1 MDWIRYNIAA
11 IYDIAAIDDLEP
23 EKLQLREF
31 MNSEVPPI
39 PPNELPSSDSGQTPS
54 ISAEPSSNQGSVTE
68 APEVVRESV
77 EETDFVSQLDQPA
90 PVSEPTV
97 GESLSHS
104 PSRRGWHR
112 PWLAMII
119 LGVLSYSFLL
129 PMAIHSLDSDD
140 PSVMRRQEKMPLSQ
154 MIEVHSMKAFAVL
167 WIVSL
172 GATVGSFLNVVAYRM
187 PRNKSVVFNASRCP
201 KCNSNIRPTDN
212 VPIFGWLRLEG
223 RCRNCGNSI
232 SSQYPIVEALTAAI
246 FLLLFSVELVS
257 GGANLPLRTPNFY
270 SGIVFVLFELRWDL
284 ILYFLYH
291 SFLFCLVLSWTLI
304 DLDRQKVTNL
314 AILVSSLLIV
324 APLIVHPY
332 LQPVPAI
339 VSANSYPLAL
349 PQALLSSLIGG
360 LFGLAIGAMFAWI
373 YFCKPLRNHD
383 QPEETSTE
391 GESLETKSGSDIVAE
406 DHCSV
411 PSARNIVSLMLL
423 IGLGLGWQAVW
434 TVGLAALCL
443 RLICYF
449 AMQAANYRLPLS
461 VFVLVG
467 LTVHQVGWRWI
478 FKLLVPCWFGD
489 SFSAIALVILVVAS
503 AALLL
508 LNRFS
513 IAPARTVEV

>member
-1 MDWIRYNIAA
+1 
-11 IYDIAAIDDLEP
+11 
-23 EKLQLREF
+23 
-31 MNSEVPPI
+31 MNSEVPST
-39 PPNELPSSDSGQTPS
+39 PPNELPSSDLGQTPS
-54 ISAEPSSNQGSVTE
+54 TSAEPTSNQDSVTE
-68 APEVVRESV
+68 ASEVVRESP
-77 EETDFVSQLDQPA
+77 EQTDSNSQLEQLV

-97 GESLSHS
+97 DEALSHS

-119 LGVLSYSFLL
+119 MGLLAYSFLL
-129 PMAIHSLDSDD
+129 PMAIHSMESDD
-140 PSVMRRQEKMPLSQ
+140 PRVLRRQETMPLSQ

-223 RCRNCGNSI
+223 RCRTCGNSI
-232 SSQYPIVEALTAAI
+232 SSRYPIVEALTAVI

-257 GGANLPLRTPNFY
+257 GGANLPLRTPNLY
-270 SGIVFVLFELRWDL
+270 WGIVFVLFELRWDL

-291 SFLFCLVLSWTLI
+291 SFLFCLVLSWMLV
-304 DLDRQKVTNL
+304 DLDRHRVTKL

-324 APLIVHPY
+324 APLIAHPY
-332 LQPVPAI
+332 LQVVPAI
-339 VSANSYPLAL
+339 VSVNSYPQAL
-349 PQALLSSLIGG
+349 PQAVLSSLIGG
-360 LFGLAIGAMFAWI
+360 LFGLAIGSMFAWI
-373 YFCKPLRNHD
+373 YFCKPFKSQEQEELS
-383 QPEETSTE
+383 PECSSLSGKCETDILSE
-391 GESLETKSGSDIVAE
+391 ADIVSE
-406 DHCSV
+406 DHYSV
-411 PSARNIVSLMLL
+411 SSARNIISLMLL
-423 IGLGLGWQAVW
+423 IGLCLGWQAVW
-434 TVGLAALCL
+434 TVGLTALCL

-461 VFVLVG
+461 VFILVG
-467 LTVHQVGWRWI
+467 LTGHQVGWRWI
-478 FKLLVPCWFGD
+478 FRLLEPCWIGD
-489 SFSAIALVILVVAS
+489 SFSPIAFVVLIVAT

-513 IAPARTVEV
+513 ITPARTVEG